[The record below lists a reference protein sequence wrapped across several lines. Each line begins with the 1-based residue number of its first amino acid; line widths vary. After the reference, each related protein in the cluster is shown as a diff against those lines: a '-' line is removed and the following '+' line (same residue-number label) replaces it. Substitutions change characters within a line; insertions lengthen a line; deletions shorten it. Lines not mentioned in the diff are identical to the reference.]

1 MEYIKRKISDS
12 VLEAAKYY
20 RVIVVTGPRQT
31 GKTTLCRHLFSDYKY
46 YNLEDV
52 ALRNA
57 IADDP
62 KGFLSGC
69 GDRVIID
76 EVQNIPELF
85 SYIQVV
91 VDADENRRFALT
103 GSNNFSL
110 MESITQSLAGRAALF
125 TLLPFALNELSG
137 EYQSVQTDEILF
149 RGLYPGTTIRRMP
162 PEMFFRNYYS
172 TYMERDVRQIKQITD
187 LPKFQHLMRLVAGRV
202 GSECNA
208 SALANETGISSPTV
222 KSWLGVMQTSY
233 LLTVLP
239 PYYQNIS
246 KRLIKTPKVYF
257 IDTGLLCYLLGIT
270 SAEQLKTHPLRGAV
284 FENLIVVEMLKDRFN
299 RGKDSNLFFYR
310 ESSGREVDVVQ
321 TEADK
326 FRIWEVKSA
335 KTFNTDFR
343 KNLDYFKSIF
353 GEKVISAKVIYD
365 GDNIPPDVINFRQF
379 PD

>member
-62 KGFLSGC
+62 KGFLSEC

-137 EYQSVQTDEILF
+137 EYQSAQTDEILF

-299 RGKDSNLFFYR
+299 RGKDSNMFFYR

-365 GDNIPPDVINFRQF
+365 GDNIPPDAVNFRQF

>member
-1 MEYIKRKISDS
+1 MEYVKRKISDS

-137 EYQSVQTDEILF
+137 EYQSAQTDEILF

-257 IDTGLLCYLLGIT
+257 IDTGLLCYLLG
-270 SAEQLKTHPLRGAV
+270 
-284 FENLIVVEMLKDRFN
+284 
-299 RGKDSNLFFYR
+299 
-310 ESSGREVDVVQ
+310 
-321 TEADK
+321 
-326 FRIWEVKSA
+326 
-335 KTFNTDFR
+335 
-343 KNLDYFKSIF
+343 
-353 GEKVISAKVIYD
+353 
-365 GDNIPPDVINFRQF
+365 
-379 PD
+379 

>member
-1 MEYIKRKISDS
+1 MEYVKRKISDS

-62 KGFLSGC
+62 KGFLNGC

-76 EVQNIPELF
+76 EVQNIPDLF

-137 EYQSVQTDEILF
+137 EYQSAQTDEILF

-187 LPKFQHLMRLVAGRV
+187 LPKFQHLMRLVAGRA

-270 SAEQLKTHPLRGAV
+270 SAEQLQTHPLRGAV

-343 KNLDYFKSIF
+343 KNLEYFKSIF

-365 GDNIPPDVINFRQF
+365 GDNIPPDVVNFRQF

>member
-76 EVQNIPELF
+76 EVQNIPDLF

-137 EYQSVQTDEILF
+137 EYQSAQTDEILF

-365 GDNIPPDVINFRQF
+365 GDNIPPDAVNFRQF

>member
-343 KNLDYFKSIF
+343 KNLEYFKSIF

-365 GDNIPPDVINFRQF
+365 GDNIPPDVVNFRQF

>member
-76 EVQNIPELF
+76 EVQNIPDLF

-137 EYQSVQTDEILF
+137 EYQSAQTDEILF

-172 TYMERDVRQIKQITD
+172 TYVERDVRQIKQITD

>member
-1 MEYIKRKISDS
+1 MEYVKRKISDS

-257 IDTGLLCYLLGIT
+257 IDTGLLCYMLGIT
-270 SAEQLKTHPLRGAV
+270 SAEQLQTHPLRGAV

-365 GDNIPPDVINFRQF
+365 GDNIPPDVVNF
-379 PD
+379 

>member
-1 MEYIKRKISDS
+1 MEYVKRKISDS

-62 KGFLSGC
+62 KGFLSEC

-270 SAEQLKTHPLRGAV
+270 STEQLKTHPLRGAV

-365 GDNIPPDVINFRQF
+365 GDNIPPDVVNFRQF

>member
-62 KGFLSGC
+62 KGFLNGC

-76 EVQNIPELF
+76 EVQNIPDLF

-137 EYQSVQTDEILF
+137 EYQSAQTDEILF

-172 TYMERDVRQIKQITD
+172 TYMDRDVRQIKQITD

-202 GSECNA
+202 GSECNG

-365 GDNIPPDVINFRQF
+365 GDNIPPDVVNFRQF

>member
-270 SAEQLKTHPLRGAV
+270 SAEQLQTHPLRGAV

-343 KNLDYFKSIF
+343 KNLEYFKSIF

-365 GDNIPPDVINFRQF
+365 GDNIPPDVVNFRQF

>member
-1 MEYIKRKISDS
+1 MEYVKRKISDS

-137 EYQSVQTDEILF
+137 EYQSAQTDEILF

-299 RGKDSNLFFYR
+299 QGKDSNLFFYR

-353 GEKVISAKVIYD
+353 GEKVISTKVIYD
-365 GDNIPPDVINFRQF
+365 GDNIPPDVVNFRQF